1 MARSIATIKAEMVT
15 AKEADSTL
23 SGLTSTSS
31 TALWNL
37 FFYVIAVSINILEQ
51 ILDIF
56 KSDLEVIAAK
66 NVPGTPA
73 WLQSK
78 VLAFQYSV
86 SDPQVVQLV
95 VNFIPT
101 YPVINTELQIIK
113 ACAIVEQD
121 NRIVKIKV
129 AKSSPLEPLSSTE
142 LDSLK
147 DYVHDIKFAGVLTD
161 TISLNPD
168 RLSVGATI
176 YFKGQ
181 YVEATVKQAV
191 IDAIDAYL
199 LAIPFDGV
207 VKIAKLY
214 DAIQVV
220 DGVDDVILTNVK
232 LRPFATSLIDPNVTK
247 MVFDS
252 KTLEKSKETEAG
264 YVISED
270 TTGSELTDTIIMQ
283 VA

>member
-1 MARSIATIKAEMVT
+1 MARSIATIKAEMVA

-56 KSDLEVIAAK
+56 KSDLEVIASK

-95 VNFIPT
+95 NFIPT
-101 YPVINTELQIIK
+101 YPEINTELQIIK
-113 ACAIVEQD
+113 ACAIIEQT
-121 NRIVKIKV
+121 NRLVKIKV
-129 AKSSPLEPLSSTE
+129 AKSSPLTPLSSTE

-168 RLSVGATI
+168 RLSVGAKV

-181 YVEATVKQAV
+181 YVEATVKTAV
-191 IDAIDAYL
+191 IAAIDAYL

-207 VKIAKLY
+207 VRMTKLY
-214 DAIQVV
+214 DAIQTVTGVEDVV
-220 DGVDDVILTNVK
+220 LTNVT
-232 LRPFATSLIDPNVTK
+232 LRPFATALIDPNATK
-247 MVFDS
+247 MIFDS
-252 KTLEKSKETEAG
+252 KTIVKAKETEAG

-270 TTGSELTDTIIMQ
+270 TTGSKLTDTILME
-283 VA
+283 VV

>member
-56 KSDLEVIAAK
+56 KADLEVIAAQ

-95 VNFIPT
+95 NFIPT

-113 ACAIVEQD
+113 ACAIIEQS
-121 NRIVKIKV
+121 NRLVKIKV
-129 AKSSPLEPLSSTE
+129 AKSDPLEPLTSTE

-168 RLSVGATI
+168 RLSVGALV

-207 VKIAKLY
+207 VKMSKLY
-214 DAIQVV
+214 DAIQAVT
-220 DGVDDVILTNVK
+220 GVDDVVLTNVT
-232 LRPFATSLIDPNVTK
+232 LRPYSIALIDPIATK

-252 KTLEKSKETEAG
+252 KTILKSKETEAG

-270 TTGSELTDTIIMQ
+270 TTGSKLTDTILMQ
-283 VA
+283 VV